1 MGKRGG
7 KRGASRG
14 RGGNRGRGRG
24 GKGGGRGGITMPTGY
39 HNFCDD
45 ELDESINFN
54 YNRKPTGDGMS
65 GSTGNSTPRGRG
77 RGRGDR
83 GGRGGRGRGG
93 NGSSRGGSNGS
104 SRGGSS
110 RGSFQGRNAKPSLLS
125 SILYSRQHASENR
138 EHMFNKSLRGAEF
151 ITFIKSAE
159 VYDPSKLL
167 KDVGIIATVE
177 EANVVTEVEEI
188 HTLVPDVI
196 PEVEDVTGVDQEEE
210 GDDGDEDDVIVTT
223 ITETYEDEGQ
233 DGDGVDEDM
242 DMFEGKAVDF
252 GNDDFDEDDN
262 NDQSDLITTSVD
274 VSTLQDAI
282 NEVANDSLLNQKEED
297 PSEGSEADNEDEED
311 AEDDVPAFV
320 MDTEGDPEMVDMDFM
335 ETDFAYLNKKKKTE
349 KSYTPLT
356 SSTAVI
362 SDRPV
367 VSASPDTTLVGS
379 SKAKKR
385 TNDPRAVDIPEYNS
399 DIDPDVLRDYLES
412 IENEDGSDAEN
423 IDWIRSALGTQLG
436 GTEQYYLDDSD
447 NSEDEEDSEIEDD
460 EYEWPENGTVGC
472 ITNIVATRAASQG
485 YQFMV
490 EHTLDADMEEWWNE
504 DLIRDSVAEHLGVS
518 VSELPEDAYRWF
530 VTRLGGDIED
540 PDLSEEGINYSDYY
554 DDSDEDD
561 QAREA
566 SEMDSL
572 IQSLIDDEVDDR
584 KVLMDHGYTPA
595 KTKSRGKNQVPN
607 FGVNDP
613 ELQAQLEKHW
623 VNSRAAK
630 RAKREERQSLR
641 RQGMLSKEFKSSGIV
656 PLHAKYP
663 ILMTVEEARKEIEI
677 FINAPN
683 KPMVLD
689 FPPMGAEF
697 RTVLKKLSACYH
709 LKPDIHGVQKNKHV
723 SMLRTPR
730 TSCHNSNYIQK
741 FHNKF
746 PKKFKLVIRNAKYS
760 TEQYLYETKHQK
772 GSKRSAARVHNREGE
787 IVGHEAP
794 AIEESNIG
802 RLLLQKM
809 GWSSGEGLGVQSSG
823 ISEPIIA
830 KVKISKRGIGA

>member
-7 KRGASRG
+7 KRGSSRG
-14 RGGNRGRGRG
+14 RGGFNNRGGRGGRGRGRG
-24 GKGGGRGGITMPTGY
+24 GRGGMTMPTGY

-45 ELDESINFN
+45 DLDDNFSFS
-54 YNRKPTGDGMS
+54 YNRKQPQEDS
-65 GSTGNSTPRGRG
+65 GASTPKRGRG
-77 RGRGDR
+77 RGRGSSDR
-83 GGRGGRGRGG
+83 GRGSGRGRGG
-93 NGSSRGGSNGS
+93 NANRGNGPS
-104 SRGGSS
+104 WRSK
-110 RGSFQGRNAKPSLLS
+110 NDKPSLLS
-125 SILYSRQHASENR
+125 SILHSRQHASENR

-167 KDVGIIATVE
+167 RDVGVTVE
-177 EANVVTEVEEI
+177 EANVANEIEDI
-188 HTLVPDVI
+188 HTIVPEVI
-196 PEVEDVTGVDQEEE
+196 PEVEDVTGADAEEE
-210 GDDGDEDDVIVTT
+210 VVTT
-223 ITETYEDEGQ
+223 ITETYED
-233 DGDGVDEDM
+233 DGDDQDEDEMLVDENG
-242 DMFEGKAVDF
+242 ELVD
-252 GNDDFDEDDN
+252 DYEDEDDELLAN
-262 NDQSDLITTSVD
+262 EDVD

-282 NEVANDSLLNQKEED
+282 NEVANDAIHDELKEED
-297 PSEGSEADNEDEED
+297 PSAGSEADDEVE
-311 AEDDVPAFV
+311 ADDLEIV
-320 MDTEGDPEMVDMDFM
+320 MDTEGDPDMVDMEFM
-335 ETDFAYLNKKKKTE
+335 ETDFAYLNKKKKAE
-349 KSYTPLT
+349 KSRTPLT

-367 VSASPDTTLVGS
+367 TETTLVEP
-379 SKAKKR
+379 KKR
-385 TNDPRAVDIPEYNS
+385 NGDPRAVDIPEYNS
-399 DIDPDVLRDYLES
+399 DIDPEVLADYMES
-412 IENEDGSDAEN
+412 IRNEEGSDEN

-436 GTEQYYLDDSD
+436 GTEQYYVDS
-447 NSEDEEDSEIEDD
+447 EDSENDDFDDED
-460 EYEWPENGTVGC
+460 EYEWPENGTIGC
-472 ITNIVATRAASQG
+472 VRNIVATRAASQG

-504 DLIRDSVAEHLGVS
+504 DLLRDSVAEHLGVP
-518 VSELPEDAYRWF
+518 VAELPEDAYRWY

-554 DDSDEDD
+554 DDSEDE
-561 QAREA
+561 QANEA
-566 SEMDSL
+566 AEMDSL

-584 KVLMDHGYTPA
+584 KALMDHGYTPPM
-595 KTKSRGKNQVPN
+595 TKSRGKNQVPN

-630 RAKREERQSLR
+630 RAKREQRQAMR
-641 RQGMLSKEFKSSGIV
+641 KQGMLTKEFKSGGII

-663 ILMTVEEARKEIEI
+663 ILMTVEEAKQEIET
-677 FINAPN
+677 FINAPG

-709 LKPDIHGVQKNKHV
+709 LKPDIHGVQKGKHV
-723 SMLRTPR
+723 SMLRTAR
-730 TSCHNSNYIQK
+730 TSSNNNNYLSK
-741 FHNKF
+741 FHDKF

-760 TEQYLYETKHQK
+760 TEQHLYETKHQK
-772 GSKRSAARVHNREGE
+772 GVKRSAARVHNREGE
-787 IVGHEAP
+787 IVGHQAP
-794 AIEESNIG
+794 AIDDANIG

-809 GWSSGEGLGVQSSG
+809 GWTTGEGLGAQSRG

>member
-1 MGKRGG
+1 
-7 KRGASRG
+7 
-14 RGGNRGRGRG
+14 
-24 GKGGGRGGITMPTGY
+24 MPTGY

-54 YNRKPTGDGMS
+54 YNRKPSQPKDYDDDSRTS
-65 GSTGNSTPRGRG
+65 GRTTPKRARGGRG
-77 RGRGDR
+77 RGSGDR
-83 GGRGGRGRGG
+83 GGRGGSRGRGG
-93 NGSSRGGSNGS
+93 NGGS
-104 SRGGSS
+104 SRGGKKNGW
-110 RGSFQGRNAKPSLLS
+110 RDEKPSLLS

-167 KDVGIIATVE
+167 KDVGVTVE
-177 EANVVTEVEEI
+177 EANVVNEVEDI
-188 HTLVPDVI
+188 HIIVPEVI
-196 PEVEDVTGVDQEEE
+196 PEVQDVTGADAQLEDQESEDEE
-210 GDDGDEDDVIVTT
+210 VVTT
-223 ITETYEDEGQ
+223 ITETYAD
-233 DGDGVDEDM
+233 DGDNQEDDDDEMLVD
-242 DMFEGKAVDF
+242 GNGQLVDDY
-252 GNDDFDEDDN
+252 DDDEDD
-262 NDQSDLITTSVD
+262 DDEDDEIDEEVDDDLIADKNAVD

-282 NEVANDSLLNQKEED
+282 NEVANDTINDDRKEED
-297 PSEGSEADNEDEED
+297 PSEGSEADDEED
-311 AEDDVPAFV
+311 EAAEFV
-320 MDTEGDPEMVDMDFM
+320 MDTEGDPDMVDMEFM
-335 ETDFAYLNKKKKTE
+335 ETDFAYLNKKKRAE
-349 KSYTPLT
+349 KSRTPLT

-362 SDRPV
+362 SDRAV
-367 VSASPDTTLVGS
+367 ASVSADTTLVGS
-379 SKAKKR
+379 VASKKR
-385 TNDPRAVDIPEYNS
+385 HNADPRAVDIPEYNS
-399 DIDPDVLRDYLES
+399 DIDPEVLKDYIES
-412 IENEDGSDAEN
+412 IKNEDEGSDAEN

-436 GTEQYYLDDSD
+436 GTEQYYVDSDDSEND
-447 NSEDEEDSEIEDD
+447 DFDDDDEDDEE

-472 ITNIVATRAASQG
+472 IRNIVATRAASQG

-518 VSELPEDAYRWF
+518 VSELPDEAYRWY

-554 DDSDEDD
+554 DDSDEDEK
-561 QAREA
+561 AREA

-584 KVLMDHGYTPA
+584 KALMDHGYTPPM
-595 KTKSRGKNQVPN
+595 TKSRGKNQVPN

-630 RAKREERQSLR
+630 RAKREQRQAMR
-641 RQGMLSKEFKSSGIV
+641 KQGMLTKEFKQGGII

-697 RTVLKKLSACYH
+697 RSVLKKLSACYH
-709 LKPDIHGVQKNKHV
+709 LKPDIHGVQKSKHV
-723 SMLRTPR
+723 SMLRTSR
-730 TSCHNSNYIQK
+730 TSCHNNNYIQK
-741 FHNKF
+741 FHDKF

-772 GSKRSAARVHNREGE
+772 GSKRSAVRVHNREGE

-794 AIEESNIG
+794 AIDDSNIG

-809 GWSSGEGLGVQSSG
+809 GWTTGEGLGAQSRG